1 MNKYRH
7 ELMKKATSEF
17 NEIFDNVQKS
27 VIDVA
32 ETIDKQ
38 SEQVFYFTGFMN
50 MLINELID
58 YELKVTEQYSDSLH
72 SVILNQL
79 DSKLQERLKHFLSK
93 KQKH

>member
-1 MNKYRH
+1 
-7 ELMKKATSEF
+7 MKKATSEF
-17 NEIFDNVQKS
+17 NEIFGSIQKS

-58 YELKVTEQYSDSLH
+58 YELKITEQYSGSLH

-79 DSKLQERLKHFLSK
+79 DKKLQERLKHVLSK
-93 KQKH
+93 KH